1 MASEIRVNSIHSRTG
16 LGTVSLT
23 DTGAVLSG
31 VVTATTFSGPLTGNV
46 TGSVTSTGP
55 SSFDVITGVSTVGV
69 AQTLYVNAK
78 TASDQ
83 SFVSANNL
91 DYPIIV
97 RTGTYSSNV
106 PKTLI
111 GTVSDT
117 ANPTKLKTAI
127 FTREHG
133 SGSEIHFCT
142 SSSYVTGITTSAYV
156 DEVGRFHSNRATY
169 AQAYADGTQSVN
181 TINTLTKVT
190 LATAGTDGIT
200 FDSGNNRLIILE
212 PGAYH
217 VTGRIQRSASS
228 NPGAWTPN
236 IYIFKNGSNWINNSY
251 LHESYTGGHNQTIDV
266 SRTGFLDA
274 GDYIELYWQ
283 QNITTTITMTSNC
296 ALSIIR
302 GI

>member
-46 TGSVTSTGP
+46 TSTGP
-55 SSFDVITGVSTVGV
+55 SSFDVITGVSTVGI

-78 TASDQ
+78 TASSQ
-83 SFVSANNL
+83 NFESADNL

-97 RTGTYSSNV
+97 RTGTYASNV

-127 FTREHG
+127 YTVEHG

-142 SSSYVTGITTSAYV
+142 SSSYVSGITTSAYV
-156 DEVGRFHSNRATY
+156 DELGRFHSQRGTY
-169 AQAYADGTQSVN
+169 AQAGATGSQ
-181 TINTLTKVT
+181 TINVT
-190 LATAGTDGIT
+190 TVTQIELGSATTDHIT
-200 FDSGNNRLIILE
+200 FDSVNNRLIIVE
-212 PGAYH
+212 PGIYH
-217 VTGRIQRSASS
+217 VVGRIQRAAAST
-228 NPGAWTPN
+228 PGAWTPT
-236 IYIFKNGSNWINNSY
+236 IYPV
-251 LHESYTGGHNQTIDV
+251 SYTHLTLP
-266 SRTGFLDA
+266 TKA
-274 GDYIELYWQ
+274 
-283 QNITTTITMTSNC
+283 
-296 ALSIIR
+296 
-302 GI
+302 

>member
-16 LGTVSLT
+16 LSTVSLT

-46 TGSVTSTGP
+46 TGNVTSTGP

-69 AQTLYVNAK
+69 AQTLYLNAK
-78 TASDQ
+78 AASSQD
-83 SFVSANNL
+83 FESADNL

-97 RTGTYSSNV
+97 RTGTYDSNI

-117 ANPTKLKTAI
+117 APTKLKTAI

-133 SGSEIHFCT
+133 SGSEIHLCT
-142 SSSYVTGITTSAYV
+142 SNNYVSGITTSAYI
-156 DEVGRFHSNRATY
+156 DEVGRFNSQRGTY
-169 AQAYADGTQSVN
+169 AQAYADGTQTVS
-181 TINTLTKVT
+181 TISTLIKIE
-190 LATAGTDGIT
+190 LATSGVDNIT

-212 PGAYH
+212 PGVYF
-217 VTGRIQRSASS
+217 VEGRIQRYGGSA
-228 NPGAWTPN
+228 PGAWSPY
-236 IYIFKNGSNWINNSY
+236 IYLFKNGSNWIGNVY
-251 LHESYTGGHNQTIDV
+251 LHESYTGGYNQTIDV
-266 SRTGFLDA
+266 SRLGFLDA

-283 QNITTTITMTSNC
+283 QNTGTTHTISSNSGI
-296 ALSIIR
+296 SILR